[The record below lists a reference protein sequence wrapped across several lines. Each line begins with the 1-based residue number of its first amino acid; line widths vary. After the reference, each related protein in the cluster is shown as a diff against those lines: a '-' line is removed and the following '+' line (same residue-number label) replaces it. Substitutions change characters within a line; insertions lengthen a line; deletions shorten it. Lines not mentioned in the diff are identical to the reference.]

1 MLYPKAGL
9 ADDLAD
15 QDGDDEEEEEG
26 TVSATVEEEGKEA
39 GSSRA
44 PVSCAESS
52 ATKQG
57 APAAKKAKNVCYMA
71 PFAMCTFICTAV

>member
-1 MLYPKAGL
+1 M
-9 ADDLAD
+9 
-15 QDGDDEEEEEG
+15 
-26 TVSATVEEEGKEA
+26 SATAEEEGKEA